1 MVNAAFVKYLAALLL
16 FGMNGIIASFI
27 ALSSYEIVF
36 LRALIGGLLLLAVF
50 LILRNKFTFYR
61 NKRNLIF
68 LILSGSAMGASWMF
82 LYEGYQQ
89 TGVAVSSLLYYC
101 GPVIV
106 MLLSPLLFRE
116 KFTVPRVAGFII
128 VAGGCLLLNIQGFME
143 GTAGFGLLCGAL
155 SAVMYAAMV
164 ICNKKTSGV
173 SGLEN
178 PLMQLFFGFVT
189 VGVFV
194 AFKSGFG
201 FLLNIQPGDWVFILI
216 LGLINTGL
224 GCYLYFSSLGGLP
237 VQTVSII
244 GYLEPLAAVVFSAVF
259 LQEILSPLQVAG
271 AVCII
276 GGALFAEI
284 RWRRRKSGQ

>member
-1 MVNAAFVKYLAALLL
+1 M
-16 FGMNGIIASFI
+16 IS
-27 ALSSYEIVF
+27 
-36 LRALIGGLLLLAVF
+36 
-50 LILRNKFTFYR
+50 
-61 NKRNLIF
+61 
-68 LILSGSAMGASWMF
+68 
-82 LYEGYQQ
+82 
-89 TGVAVSSLLYYC
+89 
-101 GPVIV
+101 
-106 MLLSPLLFRE
+106 
-116 KFTVPRVAGFII
+116 
-128 VAGGCLLLNIQGFME
+128 
-143 GTAGFGLLCGAL
+143 
-155 SAVMYAAMV
+155 
-164 ICNKKTSGV
+164 
-173 SGLEN
+173 
-178 PLMQLFFGFVT
+178 
-189 VGVFV
+189 V

-216 LGLINTGL
+216 LGLVNTGL